1 MSKES
6 LINYWQKY
14 KVITDKKVIAAF
26 KKIPR
31 ENFLPEELKKQ
42 AYNDFPLPIGHNQT
56 VSQPTTIMIMLQALE
71 LKSTDKVLEVGTGS
85 GYNAALISNILK
97 QGKLYTTEIIPELAE
112 SSRLNLERLKIKNI
126 EVIKTDGSKGHKEK
140 SPYDKIIV
148 TAACPKIPNILIK
161 QLKIDGILVAP
172 IGPLY
177 NQQMLKII
185 KRQNK
190 LEIKNLGNFIFVP
203 LQGEHGF

>member
-6 LINYWQKY
+6 LINYWQKS
-14 KVITDKKVIAAF
+14 KLITDKKIITAF
-26 KKIPR
+26 KKILR
-31 ENFLPEELKKQ
+31 ENFLPEDLKKQ
-42 AYNDFPLPIGHNQT
+42 SYDDYPLPIGYNQT

-71 LKSTDKVLEVGTGS
+71 LKKTDKVLEVGTGS

-112 SSRLNLERLKIKNI
+112 SAKLTLEKLKIKNV

-161 QLKIDGILVAP
+161 QLKIDGILIAP

-185 KRQNK
+185 KRPNK

-203 LQGEHGF
+203 LQGEHGY

>member
-6 LINYWQKY
+6 LINYWQKS
-14 KVITDKKVIAAF
+14 KLITDKKIITAF

-31 ENFLPEELKKQ
+31 ENFLPEDLKKQ
-42 AYNDFPLPIGHNQT
+42 AYDDYPLPIGYNQT
-56 VSQPTTIMIMLQALE
+56 VSQPTTIIIMLQALE
-71 LKSTDKVLEVGTGS
+71 LKKTDKVLEVGTGS
-85 GYNAALISNILK
+85 GYNAALISHILK

-112 SSRLNLERLKIKNI
+112 FAKLNLEKLKIKNV

-161 QLKIDGILVAP
+161 QLKIDGILIAP

-185 KRQNK
+185 KRPNK

-203 LQGEHGF
+203 MQGEYGY